1 VRAASAEERAATG
14 ELFAELCAI
23 PSPSG
28 SERACADRVAAELR
42 ALGLEVSEDGPVR
55 GSDAGNL
62 LSGIPPAP
70 DASERRLLL
79 CAHLDTVPPAG
90 PVRPVVRDGYWVN
103 AGEGILGADN
113 KAAVAVILALARRLS
128 AEPPPCGIELLFTV
142 REETALEGAT
152 AFDAGLLRSAFGYV
166 FDHASPVGE
175 VVVASP
181 TYHRIEA
188 ELRGVAAHAGIRPE
202 RGRSAIAAAARA
214 IAGMRLGRIDRET
227 TANVGL
233 VEGGSAGN
241 VVPERCRVVAEA
253 RSLDD
258 GKAEALVAEMVDRLH
273 DGANAEGCDLDVR
286 VERLFRGYR
295 QRPSDRAVAVAE
307 SALRARGHE
316 PRRISTGG
324 GSDANALVA
333 AGFECVNLANGTERN
348 HEPGERVSVAA
359 LEAMLDVSLELVA
372 RTAEE
377 GEGDGG

>member
-1 VRAASAEERAATG
+1 MRAASAEERAAAG

-28 SERACADRVAAELR
+28 SERACADRVSAQLR
-42 ALGLEVSEDGPVR
+42 ALGLEVLEDGPVP
-55 GSDAGNL
+55 GSEAGNL
-62 LSGIPPAP
+62 LSRIPQAP
-70 DASERRLLL
+70 GASERGVLL
-79 CAHLDTVPPAG
+79 CAHLDTVPLAA
-90 PVRPVVRDGYWVN
+90 PVVPEVRDGYWVN
-103 AGEGILGADN
+103 ARDGVLGADN

-128 AEPPPCGIELLFTV
+128 AEPPPCGVELLFTV
-142 REETALEGAT
+142 REETALQGAT
-152 AFDAGLLRSAFGYV
+152 AFDARLLRSEFGYV

-188 ELRGVAAHAGIRPE
+188 ELRGLAAHAGIRPE
-202 RGRSAIAAAARA
+202 QGRSAIAAAARA
-214 IAGMRLGRIDRET
+214 IAGMRLGRIDEET

-233 VEGGSAGN
+233 LEGGSAGN
-241 VVPERCRVVAEA
+241 VVPDRCHLVAEA

-273 DGANAEGCDLDVR
+273 DGANTEGCDLDVR
-286 VERLFRGYR
+286 VERLFGGYR
-295 QRPSDRAVAVAE
+295 QRPSDRSVATAE
-307 SALRARGHE
+307 SALRACGHE
-316 PRRISTGG
+316 PRRIATGG

-359 LEAMLDVSLELVA
+359 LEAMLDVAIELVA
-372 RTAEE
+372 RTAAQ
-377 GEGDGG
+377 GAGDGG